1 MSEVLGGQLGGIAVI
16 QESDL
21 NGLPPKHQDVGDAA
35 TQEVSVPLELLEL
48 LREEVCPVH
57 QTRAY
62 GQRFPAC
69 KIEST
74 EIPWR
79 GLGDSPQAVPP
90 HFYGSRY
97 FLSCTPWP
105 PECSCCLWVSEG
117 AGQRSKRHRQRQGP
131 EADMGR
137 MRSFSSRGLAQLLS
151 PLCPSFFL
159 LLHKGANP
167 AASWG
172 FVRVRTCKNRIAQ
185 RCPPLDPGCCFNC
198 VSAT

>member
-48 LREEVCPVH
+48 LREEVCLVH

-79 GLGDSPQAVPP
+79 GLGDLLQAVPP

-117 AGQRSKRHRQRQGP
+117 AGQRRKRHRQRQGP

-137 MRSFSSRGLAQLLS
+137 MRSFSSRGPCTAAFPFVPQFLPLTAQ
-151 PLCPSFFL
+151 
-159 LLHKGANP
+159 G
-167 AASWG
+167 G
-172 FVRVRTCKNRIAQ
+172 
-185 RCPPLDPGCCFNC
+185 
-198 VSAT
+198 